1 MNGQE
6 EHRAGKPASPSPII
20 SYRWVLAIFLFLIAT
35 LFYSD
40 PTAYA
45 TLFPLLRGDLG
56 FSELGLGA
64 ISAFYLWSFAL
75 VSPFAGYLGDRISRH
90 ALVIFSI
97 FCWTVITFLS
107 SFVTSANQLLALRIA
122 LGATTCV
129 FVPNAIALLGEYH
142 GARSRGTAM
151 GLFVAGINLGLVCG
165 GTFSGYLG
173 ELYGWRS
180 AIRLLGGSGLVFLVL
195 GYFYLIKKAA
205 KPEEA
210 PVIVEAP
217 APLWGT
223 LAEIMRVP
231 TFWIL
236 AIDGVVLNFGA
247 WIFLNW
253 LPLYYQESFGLG
265 LAASGFSATVYMTSG
280 VVLGIMLGGYLSDWI
295 VRYGLHQRLS
305 LETVLIFFS
314 VPFPLLFMIPGHYF
328 LIAVSI
334 FAFNFFRSMGQ
345 ANSSPII
352 CEVLKRN
359 TWSTCFGFMNMVNSI
374 AAGGGVVLAGFLKKY
389 VGLKGVFAW
398 VTVINL
404 LAALILVYGYV
415 RYIKRDLARVG
426 LVDSVE
432 APAGLPSPEV

>member
-1 MNGQE
+1 MPSQNGDQTS
-6 EHRAGKPASPSPII
+6 RNTSLSAII
-20 SYRWVLAIFLFLIAT
+20 SYRWVLAIFLFIIAA

-40 PTAYA
+40 PTVFA

-64 ISAFYLWSFAL
+64 INAFYLWSFAL
-75 VSPFAGYLGDRISRH
+75 ASPFAGYLGDRISRQ
-90 ALVIFSI
+90 ALVLFSI
-97 FCWTVITFLS
+97 LCWTVVTFLS

-122 LGATTCV
+122 LGATTCI

-165 GTFSGYLG
+165 GTFSGYIG
-173 ELYGWRS
+173 EHYGWRL
-180 AIRLLGGSGLVFLVL
+180 AIRLLGGSGLPFLSL
-195 GYFYLIKKAA
+195 GYFYLIKKAEA
-205 KPEEA
+205 PEEA
-210 PVIVEAP
+210 PSIVEPP

-223 LAEIMRVP
+223 LTEIMRVP

-236 AIDGVVLNFGA
+236 AIDGIVLNFGA

-253 LPLYYQESFGLG
+253 LPLYFQESFGLG
-265 LAASGFSATVYMTSG
+265 LAASGFSATAYMTSG
-280 VVLGIMLGGYLSDWI
+280 VVMGIMLGGYLSDWI
-295 VRYGLHQRLS
+295 VQYGLHQRLS
-305 LETVLIFFS
+305 LETILIFFS
-314 VPFPLLFMIPGHYF
+314 APFPLLFLIPGHYV

-389 VGLKGVFAW
+389 MGLKGVFAG
-398 VTVINL
+398 VSLTILV
-404 LAALILVYGYV
+404 AALILVYGYV

-426 LVDSVE
+426 LLESVGI
-432 APAGLPSPEV
+432 PAGIRQE